1 MNAADQHTHIRSSSD
16 PDERVIVDRIFKAVM
31 EQRLAPKTKLSEA
44 DLCETFNV
52 GRMKVRRALL
62 LLSSQGIVDLQ
73 TNRGAYVACPDAK
86 EAEDV
91 FEARR
96 HIEPGIVGSICETI
110 DDKGRKIL
118 RDHVELEKK
127 ARLDGNRP
135 ELIRLSGEFHVKM
148 IAVSGNDLLT
158 RIIREL
164 VIRTSLIVGLF
175 GSGKGTCCRED
186 EHEEILRA
194 IEAGD
199 KAAATVLVTEHLNH
213 IQEGLELSKS
223 TEVVSGLK
231 HILGTAV

>member
-1 MNAADQHTHIRSSSD
+1 MTAADPQTPIRSSSD

-73 TNRGAYVACPDAK
+73 SNRGAYVACPDAK
-86 EAEDV
+86 EAKDV
-91 FEARR
+91 FEARL
-96 HIEPGIVGSICETI
+96 HIEPGIVGSICGTI
-110 DDKGRKIL
+110 DDRGRQIL
-118 RDHVELEKK
+118 RDHITLEKT
-127 ARLDGNRP
+127 ARLKGHRP
-135 ELIRLSGEFHVKM
+135 EIIRLSGEFHVKM

-164 VIRTSLIVGLF
+164 VTRTSLIVGLF
-175 GSGKGTCCRED
+175 GSGNGTSCRED
-186 EHEEILRA
+186 EHEEILHA
-194 IEAGD
+194 IELGD
-199 KAAATVLVTEHLNH
+199 KAAATALVKEHLNH
-213 IQEGLELSKS
+213 IQEGLELSKA

-231 HILGTAV
+231 NILAV